1 MPKAEL
7 RFQWARLGDLNAVEF
22 HAAMVQRVAV
32 FVVEQ
37 NCVYQE
43 ADALDP
49 VAWHLLA
56 WSGDHLAAY
65 LRVADPG
72 TNYPEPSLGRVLT
85 APAFRGQGAGQQ
97 LITEALRCCAET
109 WPGQSNRIS
118 AQHYLL
124 KFYQSFGF
132 APVSEIYQED
142 DIPHVEMLRPGALQ
156 K

>member
-7 RFQWARLGDLNAVEF
+7 RFQWARLGDLSAPDF

-56 WSGDHLAAY
+56 WSGDQLAAY

-85 APAFRGQGAGQQ
+85 APAFRGQGLGQ
-97 LITEALRCCAET
+97 LLLAEALARCAAT
-109 WPGQSNRIS
+109 LPGQANRIS
-118 AQHYLL
+118 AQQYLL

-132 APVSEIYQED
+132 VPVSEMYLED
-142 DIPHVEMLRPGALQ
+142 NIPHVEMLRPVAL
-156 K
+156 